1 MIEFVHRKDLD
12 TGRWDELIAQ
22 STAETL
28 YPYSW
33 YLDAA
38 AANWS
43 ALVMDDYRFVMPL
56 VWKKKYGLRYL
67 YQPFYTQQLGV
78 FSREYVDPTIIASML
93 ALLQKKFRFAGINFN
108 TKNLVG
114 ETGSIAVYDKTN
126 YVLDLQHSYDKLF
139 GSFSTNAKRN
149 IKKAYQFNEHLEKEL
164 SCEQLVAFKKEN
176 DVIKRSEE
184 EYQWLVYLLETIKKN
199 SSGVV
204 YASRDKGAIS
214 AAAFFGFSKSR
225 AIYLVSASDGQGK
238 KNRSMFKLVD
248 AFVRDQARTEM
259 ILDFEGS
266 NIPSVARFFAGFGAK
281 PEIYQGISFNR
292 LPLFLNKIRT
302 HGRQA

>member
-1 MIEFVHRKDLD
+1 MIEFVHRKEID
-12 TGRWDELIAQ
+12 TRRWDELIAQ
-22 STAETL
+22 SMAETL

-43 ALVMDDYRFVMPL
+43 ALIIDDYRFVMPL

-108 TKNLVG
+108 TQNLVG
-114 ETGSIAVYDKTN
+114 ETGSVAVDDKTN
-126 YVLDLQHSYDKLF
+126 YVLDLRHSYDKLF
-139 GSFSTNAKRN
+139 GSFSTNARRN
-149 IKKAYQFNEHLEKEL
+149 IKKACQINEHVEKDL
-164 SCEQLVAFKKEN
+164 SCKELVAFKKEN

-204 YASRDKGAIS
+204 YTSRDEGAIS
-214 AAAFFGFSKSR
+214 AAAFFGFSRSR
-225 AIYLVSASDGQGK
+225 AIYLVSASDVQGK
-238 KNRSMFKLVD
+238 ENRSMFKLVD
-248 AFVRDQARTEM
+248 AFVRDHARTTLV
-259 ILDFEGS
+259 LDFEGS

-281 PEIYQGISFNR
+281 PEIYQGASFSR

-302 HGRQA
+302 HGR

>member
-1 MIEFVHRKDLD
+1 MIEFVHRKDID
-12 TGRWDELIAQ
+12 TRRWDALIAQ

-38 AANWS
+38 AVNWS
-43 ALVMDDYRFVMPL
+43 ALVMDDYQFVMPL

-78 FSREYVDPTIIASML
+78 FSRKYIDPTIIASML

-114 ETGSIAVYDKTN
+114 ETGLLTVDDKTN
-126 YVLDLQHSYDKLF
+126 YVLDLRQSYDKLF
-139 GSFSTNAKRN
+139 ASFSTNARRN
-149 IKKAYQFNEHLEKEL
+149 IKKASQINKHVGKGL
-164 SCEQLVAFKKEN
+164 SCEELVAFKKEN

-184 EYQWLVYLLETIKKN
+184 QYKWLVHLLETIKKN
-199 SSGVV
+199 SSGAV
-204 YASRDKGAIS
+204 YASRDRDEIS

-225 AIYLVSASDGQGK
+225 AIYLVSASSEEGK
-238 KNRSMFKLVD
+238 ENRSMFKLVD
-248 AFVRDQARTEM
+248 AFVREHAGSELV
-259 ILDFEGS
+259 LDFEGS
-266 NIPSVARFFAGFGAK
+266 NIPSVARFFAGFGAR
-281 PEIYQGISFNR
+281 PEIYQGVSFNR
-292 LPLFLNKIRT
+292 LPLFLNKIRS